1 MRMLGLISFIALC
14 GFSQAAPL
22 QLMSAKEAT
31 PGAVTA
37 TVGVHVA
44 GTPKPSE
51 FLLRFDQTN
60 AFQAREVK
68 QASSSALETSVILCI
83 DQSGSMGYGGVK
95 QVQEAIR
102 SSVTKKLG
110 DGRLNVALWA
120 FDTDVTKLRGFST
133 NMEELSKTAGEIGI
147 RAARDNKT
155 KLYEAIELALAELRN
170 YPKVGPKRLI
180 LVTDGKDDGSSI
192 TEQVVVNEANAQSVI
207 IDAIGFGKISDQD
220 ANLLARLAKSTDG
233 YFIRATSSDELSREL
248 RKLLS
253 LPPPRVFEVN
263 FQYSASA
270 SSPKSSTAQLEFAA
284 AGQPPA
290 LLNIQHPLSTP
301 QPVPSERKESKQG
314 EDKKFDLSILLWI
327 LIGLIAIVG
336 VYLLGR
342 GKKKEEVKHEITA
355 VPELKP
361 APVDS
366 EPSPEKRPRTM
377 VAFMFPSPQKGQPAA
392 YLEGITGKARGSQY
406 RIEQKETRIGAGDDN
421 DLRVEDEFV
430 SRKHATIRYDS
441 GGLYLS
447 DKGSR
452 NGTFLNDAQLHLSAM
467 ALTPGDQIRVG
478 KTVFRVKAPDDDRA
492 PRHAPQHPEK
502 APGGETYVP

>member
-1 MRMLGLISFIALC
+1 MRTLGLTSFIALC
-14 GFSQAAPL
+14 GISQAASL
-22 QLMSAKEAT
+22 QLMSTKETT

-37 TVGVHVA
+37 TVGVHLA

-51 FLLRFDQTN
+51 FLLRFDQTS
-60 AFQAREVK
+60 AFQANEVK

-83 DQSGSMGYGGVK
+83 DQSGSMGRGGVK
-95 QVQEAIR
+95 QVQEALR
-102 SSVTKKLG
+102 SSLTKLG
-110 DGRLNVALWA
+110 DGHLNLALWA
-120 FDTDVTKLRGFST
+120 FDTDVTKLRGFSR
-133 NMEELSKTAGEIGI
+133 NMEELSKIAGEIGI

-180 LVTDGKDDGSSI
+180 LITDGKDDGSSI

-207 IDAIGFGKISDQD
+207 IDAIGFGNISDQD
-220 ANLLARLAKSTDG
+220 ANLLASLAKSTDG
-233 YFIRATSSDELSREL
+233 YFVRATSSDELSHEL

-253 LPPPRVFEVN
+253 LPPPRVFDVN

-290 LLNIQHPLSTP
+290 LLNIQQPLSAP
-301 QPVPSERKESKQG
+301 QPVPSERKESKQI
-314 EDKKFDLSILLWI
+314 EDKMFDRSILLWI

-342 GKKKEEVKHEITA
+342 GKKKEEVKHVITA
-355 VPELKP
+355 EPDLKP
-361 APVDS
+361 APAYS

-377 VAFMFPSPQKGQPAA
+377 VAYMFPPPQKGQPAA

-406 RIEQKETRIGAGDDN
+406 RIEQKEIHIGAGDDN

-447 DKGSR
+447 DNGSR

-467 ALTPGDQIRVG
+467 ALAPGDQIRLG
-478 KTVFRVKAPDDDRA
+478 KTVFRVKAPDDDGA
-492 PRHAPQHPEK
+492 PRHAPRHPEK